1 MDKVTLINPADYTPD
16 GDPLLHLLAACVRF
30 RLIALIMTS
39 VLMKDLINP
48 SIYIFYQFLKTTK
61 TFFNCLSL
69 MLTSSCYSLKVI
81 SGSFP
86 FCHIIKK
93 VSAQG
98 PKYNFLTVI
107 SLKLIIEHFL
117 LPYFSTCALKIVL
130 TL

>member
-69 MLTSSCYSLKVI
+69 MLTYH
-81 SGSFP
+81 P
-86 FCHIIKK
+86 ATH
-93 VSAQG
+93 
-98 PKYNFLTVI
+98 
-107 SLKLIIEHFL
+107 
-117 LPYFSTCALKIVL
+117 
-130 TL
+130 